1 MKWNWVFVLATV
13 LYGAIAWSSEHP
25 SPYVGEERRAIKALS
40 DEEVRGYLSGDGMGF
55 AKVAELNHYPG
66 PRHVLDLADRL
77 HLSDKQRTTTQA
89 ILEKMKAE
97 AMDLGKKLVEK
108 EQLLDS
114 RFAQGTISDG
124 ELKQLVSEIAAI
136 QGKLRTTHLQAHLA
150 LRDLLTPDQIRYYDA
165 LRGYRGSATP
175 GQHGGH

>member
-1 MKWNWVFVLATV
+1 MKRTWVFVLATV
-13 LYGAIAWSSEHP
+13 LCGAIAWSSEHP
-25 SPYVGEERRAIKALS
+25 SPYVGEEGRVIKALS

-77 HLSDKQRTTTQA
+77 QVSDDQRRTTQA
-89 ILEKMKAE
+89 IFEKMKAE
-97 AMDLGKKLVEK
+97 TMNLGKELVEK
-108 EQLLDS
+108 ERLLDS
-114 RFAQGTISDG
+114 RFAGGTISDP

-136 QGKLRTTHLQAHLA
+136 QGKLRTAHLQANLA
-150 LRDLLTPDQIRYYDA
+150 LRDLLTRDQIRHYDA
-165 LRGYRGSATP
+165 LRGYRGSATA